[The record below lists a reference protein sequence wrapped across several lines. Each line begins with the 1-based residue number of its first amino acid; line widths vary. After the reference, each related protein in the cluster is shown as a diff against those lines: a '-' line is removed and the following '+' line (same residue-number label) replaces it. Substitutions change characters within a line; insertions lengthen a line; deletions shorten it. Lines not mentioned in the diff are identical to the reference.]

1 MYRFTQCYLILFM
14 LLLSACSE
22 QRPKKEI
29 VSSSPALTQ
38 PMTIIVQPFDDFP
51 EMLVDSLISRIK
63 EINSDVVVRKSISLP
78 ESSYYP
84 PRNRY
89 RADSLINYLWQQS
102 TTKSVV
108 LGLTTK
114 DISSRKGKIGDWG
127 IMGLAY
133 CPGHSCIVSTY
144 RLPKNDIN
152 NNLFKVA
159 IHELAHTQGLHHCE
173 ESKICFMRDYQG
185 GNLLDELTGFCR
197 FCKSYLSRK
206 GWEVE

>member
-1 MYRFTQCYLILFM
+1 MYRSIQYYLIFLIVS
-14 LLLSACSE
+14 LSACSGE
-22 QRPKKEI
+22 KPKTEI
-29 VSSSPALTQ
+29 VSSPGLTQ

-51 EMLVDSLISRIK
+51 QMLVDSLTFRIK
-63 EINSDVVVRKSISLP
+63 EIDPDVVVRKPIPLP
-78 ESSYYP
+78 ESSYYH

-89 RADSLINYLWQQS
+89 RADSLINYLWRQS

-114 DISSRKGKIGDWG
+114 DISCRKGKIEDWG

-133 CPGHSCIVSTY
+133 CPGHSCVVSTY
-144 RLPKNDIN
+144 RLPKNAIH

-173 ESKICFMRDYQG
+173 ESKSCFMRDYQG
-185 GNLLDELTGFCR
+185 GNLLDELTDFCR
-197 FCKSYLSRK
+197 FCKSHLSRK